1 MLSAAQF
8 EQYERDGYL
17 ILRNQ
22 FSDAEMSAL
31 DAVADRNP
39 PSDDGKLVG
48 NWPEPGRYTLAKSSW
63 SDPSFVHFAE
73 HPRVVAGAKDLLKD
87 DVHLPLM

>member
-31 DAVADRNP
+31 DALDGHP
-39 PSDDGKLVG
+39 P
-48 NWPEPGRYTLAKSSW
+48 
-63 SDPSFVHFAE
+63 FVTSQ
-73 HPRVVAGAKDLLKD
+73 K
-87 DVHLPLM
+87 

>member
-1 MLSAAQF
+1 MINNGGMKMLSAAQF

-22 FSDAEMSAL
+22 LSDAEMSAL

-48 NWPEPGRYTLAKSSW
+48 N
-63 SDPSFVHFAE
+63 
-73 HPRVVAGAKDLLKD
+73 
-87 DVHLPLM
+87 